1 MRRFLIRRLVFVVI
15 AMFGATF
22 FVFSLSR
29 MAGDPIMLYA
39 KPTGYGMSP
48 ERIANLRAK
57 LGLDKPF
64 VVQYIVW
71 VGQIARGDLGRTL
84 MGEKPVFD
92 VIQEK
97 AGATAQLALAGWLVA
112 TIVGVPLG
120 VLSAVAR
127 GSPLDYL
134 ARGFALFGQAVPAF
148 WLGIV
153 GVLIFSVHLGWLP
166 SGFRGEGISVK
177 HFILPAVTVGLG
189 SAAAY
194 LRLVRSAMLE
204 VLDSDYVR
212 FARAKG
218 VPNQVVI
225 WKHAFR
231 NALLAAI
238 SVSALLLSWLL
249 SGSIVAEVVF
259 AWPGLGR
266 VALLEA
272 VNSNDFPL
280 LLGSVLYYVL
290 IFLTVSLVADL
301 AYFWADPRI
310 RMT

>member
-1 MRRFLIRRLVFVVI
+1 MRRFLIRRLVFFVI

-64 VVQYIVW
+64 VVQYVIW
-71 VGQIARGDLGRTL
+71 VGHVARGDLGRTL
-84 MGEKPVFD
+84 MGEKPVLD

-153 GVLIFSVHLGWLP
+153 GVLIFSVQLGWLP

-177 HFILPAVTVGLG
+177 HFILPAITVGMG
-189 SAAAY
+189 SSAAC

-238 SVSALLLSWLL
+238 SVSALLLGWLL
-249 SGSIVAEVVF
+249 SGSIIAEVVF

-272 VNSNDFPL
+272 VDSNDFPL